1 MTALELQKR
10 KNWALEVL
18 QSCNSEDAIAHMEV
32 LARKLLGM
40 NKQEQKCPNCFTLEE
55 VKEMLKQTNR
65 DKSNNVYVSEQ
76 EMRDFFESV
85 MGLQAGSYA
94 FNRFNKGN

>member
-18 QSCNSEDAIAHMEV
+18 QSYDTEDAISHMES

-40 NKQEQKCPNCFTLEE
+40 NKQEVKRPNCFTLDE
-55 VKEMLKQTNR
+55 VKNMLKETNQ
-65 DKSNNVYVSEQ
+65 DKNNNIYIGEQ
-76 EMRDFFESV
+76 EMHDFFQS
-85 MGLQAGSYA
+85 L
-94 FNRFNKGN
+94 K